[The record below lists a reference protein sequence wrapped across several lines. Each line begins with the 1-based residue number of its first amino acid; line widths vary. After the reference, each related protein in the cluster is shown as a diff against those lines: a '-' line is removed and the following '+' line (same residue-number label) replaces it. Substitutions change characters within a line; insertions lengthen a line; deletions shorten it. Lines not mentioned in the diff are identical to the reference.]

1 MVASKQSTVTERR
14 ALLTDRER
22 EIVAGDADVEDSY
35 RYQTISR
42 VRARFNRLEGDLK
55 ALEKHGDLD
64 DELRDIVCRAEGGQD
79 RRDTSLKEPPGES
92 PVYDTSRR
100 EEPHTPASRPA
111 VADVVDEIAEDVL
124 PGSGRKLEDRRGA
137 LHAAVEYLQER
148 EEATP
153 ADFRSDVYPD
163 YPAHY
168 TDADDPARSWW
179 KNCIYKGLAKVADR
193 TDKIERA
200 DTSGEW
206 TYWGDVDE

>member
-64 DELRDIVCRAEGGQD
+64 NELRDIVCRAEGGQD

-92 PVYDTSRR
+92 PVDDTPRR
-100 EEPHTPASRPA
+100 EEPHTPASRSA

-124 PGSGRKLEDRRGA
+124 PGSGAKLKARREA
-137 LHAAVEYLQER
+137 LHAAVDYLRER
-148 EEATP
+148 GQATP
-153 ADFRSDVYPD
+153 KDFRTDVYPEH
-163 YPAHY
+163 PGHY
-168 TDADDPARSWW
+168 TDGDDPARSWW
-179 KNCIYKGLAKVADR
+179 KNCIYKGLRELAER
-193 TDKIERA
+193 TDLVEKA
-200 DTSGEW
+200 DTTGEW
-206 TYWGDVDE
+206 TGRGESA